1 MLEYC
6 ISDNYFENLQ
16 LLSSDGRESNVY
28 LVPTMYSVPMCIK
41 RYGSSFWFD
50 CSNDEALKKMF
61 LLYQKLENSKNIS
74 PSIVFYVVNE
84 YKKGNKNLIAIG
96 IPFLQD
102 YISID
107 KVNNISDKFI
117 CIKNL
122 TSLLI
127 EFISLGIYPTDLNSS
142 NIMVSSD
149 LNIQLIDL
157 DGNHCK
163 VDPKNPNGYYIQIFN
178 SMRYRILTEI
188 MLNEEEYNAAY
199 TYPSLREGQRTILKQ
214 KGYNTDIINIIL
226 EGQDEPK
233 LDTILKVLNEI
244 EPSFVETKHK
254 K

>member
-6 ISDNYFENLQ
+6 ISDSYFENLQ

-74 PSIVFYVVNE
+74 PSIVFYDINE
-84 YKKGNKNLIAIG
+84 YKKGNKKLIAIG

-163 VDPKNPNGYYIQIFN
+163 VDPKNPNDYYIQIFN

-214 KGYNTDIINIIL
+214 KGYNTDTINIIL
-226 EGQDEPK
+226 EDQDEPK

>member
-6 ISDNYFENLQ
+6 ISDSYFENLQ

-50 CSNDEALKKMF
+50 CSNDEALKKIF

-74 PSIVFYVVNE
+74 PSIVFYDINE
-84 YKKGNKNLIAIG
+84 YKKGNKKLIAIG

-163 VDPKNPNGYYIQIFN
+163 VDPKNANGYYIQIFN

-226 EGQDEPK
+226 EDQDEPK

>member
-50 CSNDEALKKMF
+50 CSNDEALKKIF

-74 PSIVFYVVNE
+74 PSIVFYDINE
-84 YKKGNKNLIAIG
+84 YKKGNKKLIAIG

-163 VDPKNPNGYYIQIFN
+163 VDPKNPNDYYIQIFN

>member
-6 ISDNYFENLQ
+6 ISDSYFENLQ
-16 LLSSDGRESNVY
+16 LLSSDGRESDVY

-61 LLYQKLENSKNIS
+61 LLYQKLNNTKNIS
-74 PSIVFYVVNE
+74 PSIVFYDVNE
-84 YKKGNKNLIAIG
+84 YKKGNKKLIAIG

-107 KVNNISDKFI
+107 KVNSISDKFI

-122 TSLLI
+122 TSLLV

-163 VDPKNPNGYYIQIFN
+163 VDPKNPSRYYMQIFN
-178 SMRYRILTEI
+178 SMRYRILTDL
-188 MLNEEEYNAAY
+188 MLNEKEYNAAY

-214 KGYNTDIINIIL
+214 KGYNTDIINIVL
-226 EGQDEPK
+226 EGQDEPR
-233 LDTILKVLNEI
+233 LDILLKVLNEI
-244 EPSFVETKHK
+244 EPLFVEPKYK